1 MYFILMKIA
10 LGMITK
16 NSYPELG
23 DVFRRVLLRAVSE
36 IPFDSAILCDDS
48 DVDDSTCE
56 VFFNIIKQFHLS
68 KIIILVGGGRRSTR
82 ATARQKVVDH
92 FLKETDCEWLFFLDD
107 DALLNRGFF
116 KEARIYLED
125 ERVGLVWGLNYDAT
139 VERRTYLERL
149 GINYEKYLIEQFW
162 KRGGCHDVFL
172 RREAIEDLKIPPIL
186 HVYEDYWILRHV
198 LKKGYNVRIVKTGIV
213 HVNPGRPISPSLLMY
228 MARLAK
234 SLGIERASV
243 KSFLKTCIGGLPL
256 NLWTGVKAGM
266 GLKRGFIRWRDKTLF
281 RLFLLLTD
289 HSRVDRLLK
298 GLYSEGHTFPS

>member
-1 MYFILMKIA
+1 MKIA

-16 NSYPELG
+16 NSYRELG
-23 DVFRRVLLRAVSE
+23 DVFRRVLLRAISE
-36 IPFDSAILCDDS
+36 IPFDVAILCDDS
-48 DVDDSTCE
+48 DDDSTRTE
-56 VFFNIIKQFHLS
+56 FLNIMRSVHPS
-68 KIIILVGGGRRSTR
+68 KIIIGRGGRTR
-82 ATARQKVVDH
+82 AIARQKVVDY

-116 KEARIYLED
+116 KEAKRYLED
-125 ERVGLVWGLNYDAT
+125 DSVGLVWGLNYDAT
-139 VERRTYLERL
+139 IERRTYLERL

-172 RREAIEDLKIPPIL
+172 RREAIEDLRIPPIL

-198 LKKGYNVRIVKTGIV
+198 MNKGYDIRIVKTGIV
-213 HVNPGRPISPSLLMY
+213 HMNPGRPISPSLLMY
-228 MARLAK
+228 MAKLAK
-234 SLGIERASV
+234 SLKIERASV

-256 NLWTGVKAGM
+256 NIWTGVKAGM
-266 GLKRGFIRWRDKTLF
+266 GLKRGFIRWKDKTLF

-298 GLYSEGHTFPS
+298 VMYSEDCSLSSRRIR